1 MITQEYAK
9 QLFDCVDG
17 HLVWKVSKAKRIK
30 IGSQAGTIG
39 KDGYVRVFID
49 GKSYLAHHLVYLIE
63 YGHMPTEIDHL
74 NRVKSDNRITNLK
87 QCTRFENAIN
97 KGMFINNKTGV
108 KNVHKHSFGKYE
120 VSFKR
125 NNKNIYVGLFDDIEL
140 AELVAIE
147 AKHKVDILKA
157 QIRGV

>member
-30 IGSQAGTIG
+30 IGSQAGTIS
-39 KDGYVRVFID
+39 KDGYVRIFVD
-49 GKSYLAHHLVYLIE
+49 GKSYLAHKIAYLIE
-63 YGHMPTEIDHL
+63 HGYMPSEIDHID
-74 NRVKSDNRITNLK
+74 RSKTNNNVGNLR
-87 QCTRFENAIN
+87 QCTRSENAIN
-97 KGMFINNKTGV
+97 RSLFNNNKTGI

-125 NNKNIYVGLFDDIEL
+125 NKKSIYCGLFDDLEL

-147 AKHKVDILKA
+147 AKHKVDSLKQQLNGA
-157 QIRGV
+157 